1 MRIEKDKQND
11 EYIGDTYCCDGT
23 KTYLGQIGSHE
34 LLSAKEETA
43 LAQKSFEGDLSARQK
58 LIECNLKL
66 VVSIAKRY
74 KNKGLYLDDL
84 IQEGNAGLI
93 KAVEKFDYTKGYRFS
108 TYATWWIRQAITR
121 AIADKG
127 STIRLPVHMAETINR
142 LNRATREL
150 EQNLGRAPTTQEI
163 AEYMCESEERVSEN
177 QKYMQKTVSLEHPIG
192 EEGDGQLSDFI
203 IDKDAK
209 QPDDAAFSESRRN
222 VVLKAVSSLT
232 PREQMI
238 IRLRFGLEDGTP
250 KTLENVGEIFN
261 VTRERVR
268 QIESKALRKL
278 RNPSRSKTLKDL
290 I

>member
-1 MRIEKDKQND
+1 MIKHLEKQPESYFD
-11 EYIGDTYCCDGT
+11 DTYSCGGI
-23 KTYLGQIGSHE
+23 KEYLHLIGERE
-34 LLSAKEETA
+34 LLSTAEETD
-43 LAQKSFEGDLSARQK
+43 LAQKSFEGDLAARQK
-58 LIECNLKL
+58 LIECNLRL

-74 KNKGLYLDDL
+74 KNKGLDLDDL

-127 STIRLPVHMAETINR
+127 STIRIPVHMAETINR

-150 EQNLGRAPTTQEI
+150 EHMLGRTPTTQEI
-163 AEYMCESEERVSEN
+163 AEYMCESEERVFEN
-177 QKYMQKTVSLEHPIG
+177 QKYMQKTVSFEQPIG
-192 EEGDGQLSDFI
+192 EENDGQLSDFI

-209 QPDDAAFSESRRN
+209 PPEDAAFSDNRRDI
-222 VVLKAVSSLT
+222 VLKAVSSLT
-232 PREQMI
+232 PREQLVI
-238 IRLRFGLEDGTP
+238 CLRFGLEDGTP

-268 QIESKALRKL
+268 QIEEKALRKL
-278 RNPSRSKTLKDL
+278 RNPSRSKILKDL
-290 I
+290 V